1 MRVGVIGVG
10 VMGGGMARRL
20 LDEGHDV
27 CVFDVSEAA
36 VEALVARGAT
46 AADTPAQ
53 AAADRDFVITSLP
66 RSDDVRA
73 AVAALTDGVS
83 EGTIVVE
90 TSTVSP
96 AVVVELAPA
105 LRAKGADIIDAPVVT
120 SQAAERRPIPADL
133 GPDANIGRESAAAG
147 NLGFLVGGDDDA
159 VARARPLLD
168 VLGLESHHMGPLG
181 AGATVKLINNA
192 IVGTEVVLL
201 SEMMALGRRAGIDLK
216 TLADVLA
223 NCSANS
229 VILRTHIR
237 RFTAEDHFPDGLFPV
252 DYMVKDLGLTLDAAS
267 EVDLDCRVVEAA
279 HELFKRSS
287 EAGLG
292 GVYNPVVIRT
302 IEGAAA

>member
-1 MRVGVIGVG
+1 METLVG
-10 VMGGGMARRL
+10 
-20 LDEGHDV
+20 
-27 CVFDVSEAA
+27 
-36 VEALVARGAT
+36 RGASAT
-46 AADTPAQ
+46 DTPAA

-73 AVAALTDGVS
+73 AISALSEGIS

-96 AVVVELAPA
+96 SVVVEMAPV
-105 LRAKGADIIDAPVVT
+105 LRERGADIIDAPVVT

-133 GPDANIGRESAAAG
+133 GPAANIGREAAAAG
-147 NLGFLVGGDDDA
+147 NLGFLVGGTA
-159 VARARPLLD
+159 ETVARAKPLLES
-168 VLGLESHHMGPLG
+168 LGLEHHHMGDLG

-216 TLADVLA
+216 TLADVLI

-229 VILRTHIR
+229 VVLRTHIR
-237 RFTAEDHFPDGLFPV
+237 RFTAEDHFPPGLFPV

-267 EVDLDCRVVEAA
+267 EVDLDCSVVEAA
-279 HELFKRSS
+279 HALFRRSS
-287 EAGLG
+287 ESGLG
-292 GVYNPVVIRT
+292 GIYNPVVIRT
-302 IEGAAA
+302 IEGASA